1 MVSVVLAAEGGV
13 TVGEHWTGTIFGMTV
28 NLDTIL
34 ATAIAGAIV
43 VGLGLMVARGA
54 SVGKPTK
61 LQIAFEV
68 TKEAIEDQVEQSL
81 GIRTAPWVVPFAF
94 TIALVILFSNL
105 MAIPPTEAYLPPP
118 TADTNLTFA
127 LSIVVML
134 CVWFTAIKRN
144 PGHFFAEFK
153 NPLAIIEELVKPLSL
168 ALRLFGNVLS
178 GVIMIQV
185 ILLLPIYIFW
195 APFTL
200 WKLFDIF
207 IGILQAVIFT
217 VLTIVYF
224 SQAIDTSHDEKAEKA
239 EKAEAH

>member
-1 MVSVVLAAEGGV
+1 VVSVVLAAEGGV
-13 TVGEHWTGTIFGMTV
+13 TVGEHWTGTIFGMSV

-34 ATAIAGAIV
+34 ATLIAGGLI
-43 VGLGLMVARGA
+43 VGLGLYVARGA
-54 SVGKPTK
+54 SVGKPTRVQ
-61 LQIAFEV
+61 LAFEV
-68 TKEAIEDQVEQSL
+68 TKEAIEDQVEQTL

-94 TIALVILFSNL
+94 TIALLILFSNL
-105 MAIPPTEAYLPPP
+105 LAILPTEAILPPP

-127 LSIVVML
+127 LSIVVMA

-185 ILLLPIYIFW
+185 ILLLPIYVFW
-195 APFTL
+195 APFTI

-207 IGILQAVIFT
+207 IGVLQAVIFT

-224 SQAIDTSHDEKAEKA
+224 SQAIVSDDK
-239 EKAEAH
+239 KAEAH

>member
-34 ATAIAGAIV
+34 ATVIAGALI
-43 VGLGLMVARGA
+43 VGLGLYVARGA

-61 LQIAFEV
+61 VQLAFEV
-68 TKEAIEDQVEQSL
+68 IKEAIEDQVEQSL

-94 TIALVILFSNL
+94 TIALLILFSNL
-105 MAIPPTEAYLPPP
+105 MAILPTEAILPPP

-127 LSIVVML
+127 LAIVVMA

-144 PGHFFAEFK
+144 PRHFFAEFK

-185 ILLLPIYIFW
+185 ILLLPIYVFW
-195 APFTL
+195 APFTI

-207 IGILQAVIFT
+207 IGVLQAVIFT

-224 SQAIDTSHDEKAEKA
+224 SQAVVSDKD
-239 EKAEAH
+239 KAEAH

>member
-1 MVSVVLAAEGGV
+1 MSVVLAAEGGV

-34 ATAIAGAIV
+34 ATVIAGALI
-43 VGLGLMVARGA
+43 VGLGLYVARGA

-61 LQIAFEV
+61 VQLAFEV
-68 TKEAIEDQVEQSL
+68 VKEAIEDQVEQTL

-94 TIALVILFSNL
+94 TIALLILFCNL
-105 MAIPPTEAYLPPP
+105 LAILPTEAILPPP

-127 LSIVVML
+127 LSIVVMA

-185 ILLLPIYIFW
+185 ILLLPIYVFW
-195 APFTL
+195 APFTI

-207 IGILQAVIFT
+207 IGVLQAVIFT

-224 SQAIDTSHDEKAEKA
+224 SQAIVSDDK
-239 EKAEAH
+239 KAEAH

>member
-1 MVSVVLAAEGGV
+1 MSVVLASEGGV
-13 TVGEHWTGTIFGMTV
+13 SVGEHWTGTIFGMTV

-34 ATAIAGAIV
+34 ATVLAGALI
-43 VGLGLMVARGA
+43 VGLGLFVARGA

-61 LQIAFEV
+61 VQLAFEV

-94 TIALVILFSNL
+94 TIALLILFSNL
-105 MAIPPTEAYLPPP
+105 MAVLPTEAILPPP
-118 TADTNLTFA
+118 TSDTNLTFA
-127 LSIVVML
+127 LAIVVMS

-185 ILLLPIYIFW
+185 ILLLPIYVFW
-195 APFTL
+195 APFTI

-207 IGILQAVIFT
+207 IGVLQAVIFT

-224 SQAIDTSHDEKAEKA
+224 SQAIVSDKD
-239 EKAEAH
+239 KAEAH

>member
-1 MVSVVLAAEGGV
+1 MVGVVLAAEGGV
-13 TVGEHWTGTIFGMTV
+13 SVGEHWTGTIFGMTV

-34 ATAIAGAIV
+34 ATVIAGALI
-43 VGLGLMVARGA
+43 VGLGLYVARGA

-61 LQIAFEV
+61 VQLAFEV

-94 TIALVILFSNL
+94 TIALLILFCNL
-105 MAIPPTEAYLPPP
+105 LAILPTEAILPPP

-127 LSIVVML
+127 LSIVVMA

-185 ILLLPIYIFW
+185 ILLLPIYVFW
-195 APFTL
+195 APFTI

-207 IGILQAVIFT
+207 IGVLQAVIFT

-224 SQAIDTSHDEKAEKA
+224 SQAIVSDDK
-239 EKAEAH
+239 KAEAH

>member
-1 MVSVVLAAEGGV
+1 MVSVLAAEGGV
-13 TVGEHWTGTIFGMTV
+13 SVGEHWTGTIFGLTV

-34 ATAIAGAIV
+34 ATVIAGAVI
-43 VGLGLMVARGA
+43 VGLGLFVARGA

-61 LQIAFEV
+61 VQLAFEV
-68 TKEAIEDQVEQSL
+68 TKQAIENQVEQSL

-94 TIALVILFSNL
+94 SIALVILFSNL
-105 MAIPPTEAYLPPP
+105 LAILPTEAILPPP

-127 LSIVVML
+127 LSLVVML

-144 PGHFFAEFK
+144 PGHFFSEFK
-153 NPLAIIEELVKPLSL
+153 NPLAIVEELVKPLSL

-185 ILLLPIYIFW
+185 ILLLPIYVFW
-195 APFTL
+195 APFTI

-207 IGILQAVIFT
+207 IGVLQAVIFT

-224 SQAIDTSHDEKAEKA
+224 GQAIESD
-239 EKAEAH
+239 KAEAH

>member
-34 ATAIAGAIV
+34 ATVIAGALI
-43 VGLGLMVARGA
+43 VGLGLYVARGA

-61 LQIAFEV
+61 VQLAFEV
-68 TKEAIEDQVEQSL
+68 TKEAIEDQVEQTL

-94 TIALVILFSNL
+94 TIALLILFCNL
-105 MAIPPTEAYLPPP
+105 LAILPTEAILPPP

-127 LSIVVML
+127 LSIVVMA

-185 ILLLPIYIFW
+185 ILLLPIYVFW
-195 APFTL
+195 APFTI

-207 IGILQAVIFT
+207 IGVLQAVIFT

-224 SQAIDTSHDEKAEKA
+224 SQAIVSDDK
-239 EKAEAH
+239 KAEAH

>member
-1 MVSVVLAAEGGV
+1 MVSGSIVLAAENGIS
-13 TVGEHWTGTIFGMTV
+13 VGKRWTGSIFGMSV

-34 ATAIAGAIV
+34 ATLIAGGIV
-43 VGLGLMVARGA
+43 VGLGLFVARGA
-54 SVGKPTK
+54 SVGRPTK
-61 LQIAFEV
+61 VQVAFEV

-81 GIRTAPWVVPFAF
+81 GLRTAPWVVPFAF
-94 TIALVILFSNL
+94 AIALLILFANL
-105 MAIPPTEAYLPPP
+105 LAILPTEPILPPP

-127 LSIVVML
+127 LSLVVML

-144 PGHFFAEFK
+144 PGHFFSEFK

-168 ALRLFGNVLS
+168 ALRLFGNVLA

-185 ILLLPIYIFW
+185 IVLLPVYVFW
-195 APFTL
+195 VPFTI

-224 SQAIDTSHDEKAEKA
+224 GQAVVNSDAP
-239 EKAEAH
+239 AEAH

>member
-1 MVSVVLAAEGGV
+1 MVSAVLAAEGGV

-34 ATAIAGAIV
+34 ATVIAGALI
-43 VGLGLMVARGA
+43 VGLGLYVARGA

-61 LQIAFEV
+61 VQLAFEV

-94 TIALVILFSNL
+94 TIALLILFSNL
-105 MAIPPTEAYLPPP
+105 LAILPTEAILPPP

-185 ILLLPIYIFW
+185 ILLLPIYVFW
-195 APFTL
+195 APFTI

-207 IGILQAVIFT
+207 IGVLQAVIFT

-224 SQAIDTSHDEKAEKA
+224 SQAIVSDKD
-239 EKAEAH
+239 KAEAH

>member
-1 MVSVVLAAEGGV
+1 VVSVLAAEGGV
-13 TVGEHWTGTIFGMTV
+13 SVGEHWTGTIFGLTV

-34 ATAIAGAIV
+34 ATVIAGAVI
-43 VGLGLMVARGA
+43 VGLGLFVARGA

-61 LQIAFEV
+61 VQLAFEV
-68 TKEAIEDQVEQSL
+68 TKQAIENQVEQSL

-94 TIALVILFSNL
+94 SIALVILFSNL
-105 MAIPPTEAYLPPP
+105 LAILPTEAILPPP

-127 LSIVVML
+127 LSLVVML

-144 PGHFFAEFK
+144 PGHFFSEFK
-153 NPLAIIEELVKPLSL
+153 NPLAIVEELVKPLSL

-185 ILLLPIYIFW
+185 ILLLPIYVFW
-195 APFTL
+195 APFTI

-207 IGILQAVIFT
+207 IGVLQAVIFT

-224 SQAIDTSHDEKAEKA
+224 GQAIESD
-239 EKAEAH
+239 KAEAH

>member
-1 MVSVVLAAEGGV
+1 VVSVVLAAEGGV

-34 ATAIAGAIV
+34 ATVIAGALI
-43 VGLGLMVARGA
+43 VGLGLYVARGA
-54 SVGKPTK
+54 SVGKPTRVQ
-61 LQIAFEV
+61 LAFEV
-68 TKEAIEDQVEQSL
+68 TKEAIEDQVEQSM

-94 TIALVILFSNL
+94 TLALLILFCNL
-105 MAIPPTEAYLPPP
+105 LAILPTEAILPPP

-127 LSIVVML
+127 LSIVVMA

-144 PGHFFAEFK
+144 PGHFFGEFK

-185 ILLLPIYIFW
+185 ILLLPIYVFW
-195 APFTL
+195 APFTI

-207 IGILQAVIFT
+207 IGVLQAVIFT

-224 SQAIDTSHDEKAEKA
+224 SQAIVSDD
-239 EKAEAH
+239 KAEAH

>member
-13 TVGEHWTGTIFGMTV
+13 SVGEHWTGTIFGMTV

-34 ATAIAGAIV
+34 ATVIAGALI
-43 VGLGLMVARGA
+43 VGLGLYVARGA

-61 LQIAFEV
+61 VQLAFEV

-94 TIALVILFSNL
+94 TIALLILFSNL
-105 MAIPPTEAYLPPP
+105 LAILPTEAILPPP

-127 LSIVVML
+127 LSIVVMA

-185 ILLLPIYIFW
+185 ILLLPIYVFW
-195 APFTL
+195 APFTI

-207 IGILQAVIFT
+207 IGVLQAVIFT

-224 SQAIDTSHDEKAEKA
+224 SQAIVSDKD
-239 EKAEAH
+239 KAEAH

>member
-1 MVSVVLAAEGGV
+1 MVSGSNILAAGGV
-13 TVGEHWTGTIFGMTV
+13 SVGEHWTGSIFGMSV
-28 NLDTIL
+28 NLDTIV
-34 ATAIAGAIV
+34 ATLVAGAIV
-43 VGLGLMVARGA
+43 IGMGLFVARGA

-61 LQIAFEV
+61 VQLAFEA
-68 TKEAIEDQVEQSL
+68 TKSAIEDQVEQSL

-94 TIALVILFSNL
+94 AIALIILFSNL
-105 MAIPPTEAYLPPP
+105 LAILPTEEILPPP

-127 LSIVVML
+127 LSLVVML

-144 PGHFFAEFK
+144 PGHFFSEFK
-153 NPLAIIEELVKPLSL
+153 NPLAIVEEIVKPLSL

-185 ILLLPIYIFW
+185 IVLLPIYVFW
-195 APFTL
+195 VPFTI

-207 IGILQAVIFT
+207 IGVLQAVIFT

-224 SQAIDTSHDEKAEKA
+224 GQAVVNEDA
-239 EKAEAH
+239 AEAH